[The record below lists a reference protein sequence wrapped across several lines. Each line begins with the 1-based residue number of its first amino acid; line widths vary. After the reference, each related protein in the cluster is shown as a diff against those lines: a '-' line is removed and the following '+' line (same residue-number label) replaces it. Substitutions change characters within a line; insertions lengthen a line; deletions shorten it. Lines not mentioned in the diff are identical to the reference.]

1 MTLGRSLKKLIPMNA
16 KPLDIERLEEFRHR
30 ASIRRLSYMTK
41 QDLAWCLG
49 IGLTTLREW
58 RLFKYRDFPEPMP
71 SCMPRCIW
79 RASTVERWMTKQVT
93 GEDSEPCRSGE
104 LFLDGFNSE
113 FEL

>member
-1 MTLGRSLKKLIPMNA
+1 MLGPLVKKNPLMTE
-16 KPLDIERLEEFRHR
+16 KPLDFERLEEFRHR

-71 SCMPRCIW
+71 SCLPRCIW
-79 RASTVERWMTKQVT
+79 RASTVDRWITKQVT
-93 GEDSEPCRSGE
+93 GETVEPCRSGS
-104 LFLDGFNSE
+104 LFFESFNSE